1 MMMKSIRTLGLGI
14 TLLGLLAGLTG
25 CGGGGGGGAA
35 ERPVP
40 VSITIEIQDP
50 TLLTNGGEITY
61 EAGTDFATNVTITVR
76 NSDGSVVVN
85 GTSVALSVS
94 SSALGLLSST
104 TDLFT
109 QDDNINL
116 ATSSGIAQAV
126 FHTRGLTGTV
136 QLTAS
141 VLDQNANQNVSR
153 SASIDI
159 AQGPPP
165 VRRITLTATK
175 ASVPARPPSVPVFFD
190 SPYMA
195 EINIEYRER
204 DGTLGSPAGGEV
216 GVAINPVSLAAF
228 STLDDPDTE
237 DVDEFFV
244 LLGNGPVELAG
255 GQGKVFVHPFD
266 TAGSV
271 TISVSGQDNT
281 TNQVFDATFEVTINE
296 PASDGRPGNV
306 QFLLPGTPQ
315 YIQGSGGINAQ
326 SFQVFVTDGGEE
338 PVPNPGGSNNNV
350 FLQIIGEQ
358 PNSGEVLRGVSAS
371 GSAVEGTSIN
381 LATTSGITSASL
393 VSGTEPGLF
402 RLRAVADAAD
412 NNVSNGIQG
421 PVESEV
427 GVVISDGVPHSITLT
442 TFPINSLSVNPV
454 SPDVGFDMNGFP
466 LDPNATYSL
475 RVSALVTDRFGNPP
489 AQPTALQLGLV
500 DAPLI
505 GFPDQGPGFF
515 GVSGGDGNPTE
526 GGTSFF
532 APSGVF
538 QTGGGGVGPN
548 DTLILFGKDVTG
560 NADLESART
569 ITQVVNQ
576 TNLVV
581 DEPFNRNDTTG
592 SPVNNG
598 SVIPYLAG
606 RAQTANIESNVVTDA
621 VGVASSFLNYP
632 VSQLGRAAAIYIQ
645 GTNGPISGS
654 GFIRTYA
661 DAELIRYPGLAPA
674 VLTATPNQIPA
685 NSTNSILVCYTD
697 AAAVPI
703 QGQFIGFAFSLAS
716 GQGTVDGFSDGV
728 VQQPTGSD
736 GCTVAVV
743 TTSGILPEGAA
754 DNMLT
759 FFVGGATAVVEIAE
773 PGEAVLQ
780 AQPSAIL
787 GNGTR
792 TILLRLF
799 DSGGNGV
806 QGAAITGSCT
816 VSEGSAIITQ
826 QPDLTDANGETQ
838 AVIQTA
844 GLQVCSDEATGSVG
858 SCTFEAAGGT
868 PSAIVEL
875 FPQVF
880 TSGLDFSPAG
890 PDCTAAPGP

>member
-1 MMMKSIRTLGLGI
+1 MMKSIRTLGLGI

-25 CGGGGGGGAA
+25 CGGGGGGGPA
-35 ERPVP
+35 EASRPL
-40 VSITIEIQDP
+40 SITVEIQDSS
-50 TLLTNGGEITY
+50 LLTNGGEITY
-61 EAGTDFATNVTITVR
+61 QAGTDFATNITITVR
-76 NSDGSVVVN
+76 NSDGTTVIN
-85 GTSVALSVS
+85 GTAVALSVS
-94 SSALGLLSST
+94 NSSLGLLSST
-104 TDLFT
+104 NDLFT

-116 ATSSGIAQAV
+116 ATSAGIAQAV
-126 FHTRGLTGTV
+126 FHTRELTGTV
-136 QLTAS
+136 QLTAA
-141 VLDQNANQNVSR
+141 VFDAAANQNVSR

-175 ASVPARPPSVPVFFD
+175 ATVPARPQTVPVFFD
-190 SPYMA
+190 SPYLS

-204 DGTLGSPAGGEV
+204 DGTLGAPVNGEL

-228 STLDDPDTE
+228 STLDDPETE
-237 DVDEFFV
+237 DVNEFLV
-244 LLGNGPVELAG
+244 LVGNGPVELAG
-255 GQGKVFVHPFD
+255 GRGKIFVHPFD
-266 TAGSV
+266 TAGTVS
-271 TISVSGQDNT
+271 ISVSGQDNT
-281 TNQVFDATFEVTINE
+281 TGQVFDATFEVRIVE
-296 PASDGRPGNV
+296 PASDGRPANV

-338 PVPNPGGSNNNV
+338 PVPNPGTNNNV

-358 PNSGEVLRGVSAS
+358 PHSGEVLRGVNA
-371 GSAVEGTSIN
+371 GGAAVEGTSIN
-381 LATTSGITSASL
+381 LATTSGVTSASL
-393 VSGTEPGLF
+393 VSGTEPGEF
-402 RLRAVADAAD
+402 RLRAVVDAAD

-421 PVESEV
+421 PVEAEV
-427 GVVISDGVPHSITLT
+427 GIAISDGVPYSITLS

-454 SPDVGFDMNGFP
+454 APGVGFDENGFP

-500 DAPLI
+500 DSPLI
-505 GFPDQGPGFF
+505 GFPDLGPGFF

-532 APSGVF
+532 APSGAF
-538 QTGGGGVGPN
+538 QTGGGGLGPN

-569 ITQVVNQ
+569 ITQIVNQ

-606 RAQTANIESNVVTDA
+606 RAQTANIESNVLTDA
-621 VGVASSFLNYP
+621 VGVANSFLNYP

-654 GFIRTYA
+654 GFIRTFA
-661 DAELIRYPGLAPA
+661 DAAVIRYPGLAPA
-674 VLTATPNQIPA
+674 VLTATPNQIAA
-685 NSTNSILVCYTD
+685 NSTTSILLCYSD

-703 QGQFIGFAFSLAS
+703 QGQFIGFAFSLIS
-716 GQGTVDGFSDGV
+716 GQGTVDGVPGGGV
-728 VQQPTGSD
+728 AQQPTGGD

-743 TTSGILPEGAA
+743 TTSGILPEGAS

-759 FFVGGATAVVEIAE
+759 FFVGGATAPVEIAE

-792 TILLRLF
+792 TILLRLL

-806 QGAAITGSCT
+806 QGAPITGACT

-826 QPDLTDANGETQ
+826 QPGLTDANGETQ
-838 AVIQTA
+838 AVIQTS
-844 GLQVCSDEATGSVG
+844 GIQVCSDEATGSVG
-858 SCTFEAAGGT
+858 SCTFEAAGGN
-868 PSAIVEL
+868 PSAIVEI

-880 TSGLDFSPAG
+880 TTGIDFSPAG
-890 PDCTAAPGP
+890 PNCEDIAPGP